1 MGRDSHFTDH
11 KACYKISFDIDLHV
25 KQSVKSDY
33 KVSST
38 SVHKILGV
46 EENTLSGPTVCLSSI
61 LSSVLLV
68 CFSYLR
74 LFIPKFNASK
84 ELANQRSNLSV
95 FRCPLPRKSFLHTLI
110 IDGF

>member
-38 SVHKILGV
+38 SVHV
-46 EENTLSGPTVCLSSI
+46 EENTLSGPTV
-61 LSSVLLV
+61 
-68 CFSYLR
+68 
-74 LFIPKFNASK
+74 LFIQPSLQCFACLFVS
-84 ELANQRSNLSV
+84 LS
-95 FRCPLPRKSFLHTLI
+95 
-110 IDGF
+110 